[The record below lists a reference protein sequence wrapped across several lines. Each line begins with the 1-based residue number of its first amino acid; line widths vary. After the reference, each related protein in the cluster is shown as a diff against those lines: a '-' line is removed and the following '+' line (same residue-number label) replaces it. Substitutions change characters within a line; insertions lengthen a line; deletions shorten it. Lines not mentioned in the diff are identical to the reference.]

1 MPQSSQH
8 GESEQTP
15 KKRTRWFFFVQT
27 PEDET
32 PEMPTPPEAA
42 VSTEQNVDAVDSRAA
57 VVAEE
62 STPISQ
68 QPGQSEAGQSEAI
81 TQPKPDDAPSSVA
94 AKPKVKRKKK
104 AIVPDTS
111 PAKNDRPPQTA
122 RIRTR
127 RQLEWPDGN
136 ASDARQDE

>member
-1 MPQSSQH
+1 MPQSSQN

-32 PEMPTPPEAA
+32 PKMPTPPEAA

-57 VVAEE
+57 FVAEE
-62 STPISQ
+62 STPTPQ
-68 QPGQSEAGQSEAI
+68 QPGQSEAI
-81 TQPKPDDAPSSVA
+81 IQPEPDDTPSPVA
-94 AKPKVKRKKK
+94 AKPKGKRKKK
-104 AIVPDTS
+104 ANIPDTS
-111 PAKNDRPPQTA
+111 PAANDRPSQA
-122 RIRTR
+122 VRIRTR